1 MHTLELH
8 GVYLYHRDKRSLPV
22 RLELKLG
29 DATVNGSVQMVM
41 DAVRKKGNETK
52 LRRSMGAHGRKLPN
66 FYHFATADGV

>member
-1 MHTLELH
+1 M
-8 GVYLYHRDKRSLPV
+8 K
-22 RLELKLG
+22 LELKLG

>member
-29 DATVNGSVQMVM
+29 DATVNDSVQMVSEE
-41 DAVRKKGNETK
+41 KGNGTK
-52 LRRSMGAHGRKLPN
+52 LLRSMGAHAHGRK
-66 FYHFATADGV
+66 